1 MPLPVLIYERKTND
15 YEPGRMRNMNIH
27 QINAARCANYGLE
40 FILFLL
46 LTCYQQPQ
54 YELEKA
60 VARPHEGFLY
70 RWHHYH
76 SHPNQAKITQKSW
89 VSLKRI
95 MGAERTTRTPK
106 DSVSKKHKKYSSKN
120 AYSSDI
126 CQAFAQK
133 VPCSTLPDTTVLA
146 PILLLFRDEQHG

>member
-95 MGAERTTRTPK
+95 MGAERTHVLRKIVYRKNTRNTAVKMPIPRTFARLSPK
-106 DSVSKKHKKYSSKN
+106 KSLVRLYLTR
-120 AYSSDI
+120 
-126 CQAFAQK
+126 
-133 VPCSTLPDTTVLA
+133 PC
-146 PILLLFRDEQHG
+146 

>member
-54 YELEKA
+54 YELEKV
-60 VARPHEGFLY
+60 VARPHEGFF
-70 RWHHYH
+70 
-76 SHPNQAKITQKSW
+76 
-89 VSLKRI
+89 VSVASFPLLSQSGKNH
-95 MGAERTTRTPK
+95 AEELGQPEK
-106 DSVSKKHKKYSSKN
+106 DNGCRENHTYS
-120 AYSSDI
+120 
-126 CQAFAQK
+126 
-133 VPCSTLPDTTVLA
+133 
-146 PILLLFRDEQHG
+146 EG